1 MDKLEFET
9 RRNLGRYQGTIEA
22 LLDIF
27 EIARDIPEECC
38 EVNDPAEEAR
48 LIGEGIDMIMAVIS
62 EHRTYHVVTA
72 EKYNDLKLF
81 LRSMVGLTT
90 LQLLNTVDEAAKTGT
105 DEEQKAAIR
114 TALDQY
120 EEVLHGIMGIFLGI
134 SAFCENVEKEV
145 DPLNL
150 DVNAPI
156 MIRKYLATGNRE
168 YLEAAFC
175 GYEYEGGKDDE

>member
-1 MDKLEFET
+1 MNQIEFET

-22 LLDIF
+22 LFNIF
-27 EIARDIPEECC
+27 EIARDIPEECQDV
-38 EVNDPAEEAR
+38 EDPATEA
-48 LIGEGIDMIMAVIS
+48 LIVGEGINMIMSVIS
-62 EHRTYHVVTA
+62 DHRKYHVVTR
-72 EKYNDLKLF
+72 EKYNELKF
-81 LRSMVGLTT
+81 FFRSMIGLTK
-90 LQLLNTVDEAAKTGT
+90 LQFLNAVDEAAKTGT
-105 DEEQKAAIR
+105 DEEQKAAIQ